1 MSVQLVSHKIV
12 AQRNLRNVQGMNL
25 GTGRE
30 FDSIRNVFINHDIQV
45 KINLTQLDSL
55 SVCLSRI
62 PIPNSI
68 SILL

>member
-1 MSVQLVSHKIV
+1 
-12 AQRNLRNVQGMNL
+12 MNL

-30 FDSIRNVFINHDIQV
+30 FDSIRNVFINHDIEV